1 VSYGLT
7 TFAPDWGL
15 FSFVS
20 FIRSLRMQLS
30 TSSYTGVTG
39 TIVYT
44 TTRRGFR
51 SYGTAKPQSSTDVM
65 VHTITRKR
73 PSAA

>member
-1 VSYGLT
+1 
-7 TFAPDWGL
+7 
-15 FSFVS
+15 
-20 FIRSLRMQLS
+20 MNLS
-30 TSSYTGVTG
+30 TSSNAGVTG

-44 TTRRGFR
+44 TTHRGFR